1 MVPRYTSY
9 MQLRRFFPVALILFI
24 SFCASIGVARAWT
37 GPIATPP
44 GGNVAA
50 PVNIGTSAQY
60 KGGNLGVGQTTLPV
74 FTFEA
79 NGSSL
84 INGALILYGTSRY
97 LNFGTNSGTGGYGFR
112 DNAGTIEYKNNA
124 GAWTSF
130 AASGVWATGGLNI
143 YNTNTGN
150 VGVGT
155 ANPIRKLDIANG
167 LTSAGNGSVRVSGY
181 QAAFEVFNAAS
192 TANWYF
198 GNNDADGN
206 KLYIGRGYGPN
217 QGVAPVIA
225 ISQGESVGIGTA
237 SPGSK
242 LHVNGGRVEFG
253 STGTNYL
260 PSASNWNYTLQLD
273 GLDTTSIGFHD
284 SAASVSS
291 IRYNNSGFVIGGDDG
306 WGVRNVSMPG
316 NVAAGAS
323 VTSPKYCIGASCI
336 TEWPGG
342 IGPGTVDRI
351 SRWVT
356 ATTLGDSSISS
367 DGISSTAIGNFFV
380 TGNEYLTGNETIT
393 NTSPTIYLADSDH
406 RSAMIH
412 NNSNQLY
419 ILRGC
424 GAGSTNWCA
433 LNGVW
438 PLTINLENNDAT
450 FGGAVSA
457 TGAVYTNDYFRVNG
471 NGGLYWQNWGGGW
484 YMSDDT
490 WVRSYNNKSVFTA
503 GRMRADAGFCIGASC
518 ITEWPNAGLD
528 GSGTPGSIPRLATA
542 TTLGYSSLASD
553 GISSTA
559 TGNFFVTSRIFS
571 GAAGTGGMWVD
582 GGTSQ
587 FVGSLSA
594 SALGL
599 WNNGAWRLAVDSS
612 GNVGIGANA
621 PSQKLDVNGYVR
633 VRSINNEGGTIQL
646 DGQNGTKVYVE
657 NINGVFRLVNN
668 PWSATMFSVDQTGRT
683 SVGENLYV
691 GNYLQTTGAARVGSF
706 LIVDGHNGGTAID
719 APNGNIRTNG
729 YMYAAA
735 YVYNSD
741 ARLKKDIAS
750 LSGSLDKV
758 LQLRPVSY
766 LLKDPSAQTAGAQFG
781 FVAQDVERVVPE
793 IVHTDDSGMKG
804 IDYVRLTP
812 LLVGSVQELNAKIDA
827 QQQEIDE
834 LRAQI
839 QQLVEN

>member
-97 LNFGTNSGTGGYGFR
+97 LNFGAGSGFAGYGFR
-112 DNAGTIEYKNNA
+112 DNAGVMEYKNNA

-253 STGTNYL
+253 STCTNYL
-260 PSASNWNYTLQLD
+260 PSAGNWNYTLQLD

-306 WGVRNVSMPG
+306 WGIKNVSMPG

-336 TEWPGG
+336 TEWSAGVS
-342 IGPGTVDRI
+342 GTQGRI
-351 SRWVT
+351 PRF
-356 ATTLGDSSISS
+356 ATGSTLGDSSISS
-367 DGISSTAIGNFFV
+367 DGISSTAVGNFFV

-393 NTSPTIYLADSDH
+393 NTSPTIYLADSNH

-450 FGGAVSA
+450 FGGAVRA

-484 YMSDDT
+484 YMSDDR

-503 GRMRADAGFCIGASC
+503 GKMRADAGFCIGASC

-582 GGTSQ
+582 GGRSQ

-594 SALGL
+594 SALGF
-599 WNNGAWRLAVDSS
+599 WNNGAWRLAVDSA

-706 LIVDGHNGGTAID
+706 LIVDGQNGGTAID

-741 ARLKKDIAS
+741 ARLKKDIAA

-839 QQLVEN
+839 RQFVEN

>member
-97 LNFGTNSGTGGYGFR
+97 LNFGAGSGFAGYGFR
-112 DNAGTIEYKNNA
+112 DNAGVMEYKNNA

-260 PSASNWNYTLQLD
+260 PGSANWNYTLQLD

-291 IRYNNSGFVIGGDDG
+291 IRYNNSGFVIG
-306 WGVRNVSMPG
+306 
-316 NVAAGAS
+316 
-323 VTSPKYCIGASCI
+323 
-336 TEWPGG
+336 
-342 IGPGTVDRI
+342 
-351 SRWVT
+351 
-356 ATTLGDSSISS
+356 
-367 DGISSTAIGNFFV
+367 
-380 TGNEYLTGNETIT
+380 
-393 NTSPTIYLADSDH
+393 
-406 RSAMIH
+406 
-412 NNSNQLY
+412 
-419 ILRGC
+419 
-424 GAGSTNWCA
+424 
-433 LNGVW
+433 
-438 PLTINLENNDAT
+438 
-450 FGGAVSA
+450 
-457 TGAVYTNDYFRVNG
+457 
-471 NGGLYWQNWGGGW
+471 
-484 YMSDDT
+484 
-490 WVRSYNNKSVFTA
+490 
-503 GRMRADAGFCIGASC
+503 
-518 ITEWPNAGLD
+518 
-528 GSGTPGSIPRLATA
+528 
-542 TTLGYSSLASD
+542 
-553 GISSTA
+553 
-559 TGNFFVTSRIFS
+559 
-571 GAAGTGGMWVD
+571 
-582 GGTSQ
+582 
-587 FVGSLSA
+587 
-594 SALGL
+594 
-599 WNNGAWRLAVDSS
+599 
-612 GNVGIGANA
+612 
-621 PSQKLDVNGYVR
+621 
-633 VRSINNEGGTIQL
+633 
-646 DGQNGTKVYVE
+646 
-657 NINGVFRLVNN
+657 
-668 PWSATMFSVDQTGRT
+668 
-683 SVGENLYV
+683 
-691 GNYLQTTGAARVGSF
+691 
-706 LIVDGHNGGTAID
+706 
-719 APNGNIRTNG
+719 
-729 YMYAAA
+729 
-735 YVYNSD
+735 
-741 ARLKKDIAS
+741 
-750 LSGSLDKV
+750 
-758 LQLRPVSY
+758 
-766 LLKDPSAQTAGAQFG
+766 
-781 FVAQDVERVVPE
+781 
-793 IVHTDDSGMKG
+793 
-804 IDYVRLTP
+804 
-812 LLVGSVQELNAKIDA
+812 
-827 QQQEIDE
+827 
-834 LRAQI
+834 
-839 QQLVEN
+839 